1 MIIRGFTESRMPSE
15 SFCSVC
21 SGISPG
27 MARLTVFKLE
37 TGNSFFQNSCPLL
50 RHPATA
56 SPPRRAT
63 VGLSSAVKD
72 PQMAVKTTE
81 NAQKEFRSV
90 KLDLRLADGALLP
103 AVGMSKS
110 TTKRILLE
118 NDIVLPS
125 LRQISNAT
133 PVVRSMPAMIFC
145 EQKTYYTPILFL
157 TQDAN
162 PIYWEGRRPRCP
174 LRSLGAPPLT
184 FRIREGQ
191 NASRMPRD
199 GYCGLNRIFREG
211 LIARSKSCEC
221 KRLARNFLLACPYGQ
236 LPSHIRQHIL

>member
-1 MIIRGFTESRMPSE
+1 MIIRGFTESRIPSE
-15 SFCSVC
+15 SLCNVC

-27 MARLTVFKLE
+27 VARLTVLKLE
-37 TGNSFFQNSCPLL
+37 AGNSFFQNSCPLL

-63 VGLSSAVKD
+63 AGLSSAVKD
-72 PQMAVKTTE
+72 PQMVVKTTA
-81 NAQKEFRSV
+81 NAQKELRSV

-133 PVVRSMPAMIFC
+133 PV
-145 EQKTYYTPILFL
+145 
-157 TQDAN
+157 
-162 PIYWEGRRPRCP
+162 
-174 LRSLGAPPLT
+174 
-184 FRIREGQ
+184 
-191 NASRMPRD
+191 
-199 GYCGLNRIFREG
+199 
-211 LIARSKSCEC
+211 
-221 KRLARNFLLACPYGQ
+221 ACLQ
-236 LPSHIRQHIL
+236 

>member
-1 MIIRGFTESRMPSE
+1 
-15 SFCSVC
+15 
-21 SGISPG
+21 

-125 LRQISNAT
+125 HRQISNAT

-145 EQKTYYTPILFL
+145 EEKTYYTPILFL
-157 TQDAN
+157 TQDA
-162 PIYWEGRRPRCP
+162 PFTGRGGVLAARCGRWGRRP
-174 LRSLGAPPLT
+174 SYFELGKG
-184 FRIREGQ
+184 RMRVECRE
-191 NASRMPRD
+191 MD
-199 GYCGLNRIFREG
+199 
-211 LIARSKSCEC
+211 IAV
-221 KRLARNFLLACPYGQ
+221 
-236 LPSHIRQHIL
+236 